1 MPLKSR
7 GSARVRFAAGV
18 VAAAAVAVTG
28 GTLGVAAA
36 AASPA
41 PPVPSA
47 SPASSVPSA
56 SSLPFAAPSG
66 LAATP
71 KPPAGARAVVKV
83 APNPAAPGEE
93 VTITG
98 NCGGG
103 KGLKAVLGGFPDNP
117 TLTDIQIVDAGPDK
131 FEAKAK
137 VSTTIGDGVGPV
149 LVDCDGE
156 AGVTLMVTHTKPN
169 NG

>member
-1 MPLKSR
+1 MSSKTR
-7 GSARVRFAAGV
+7 ISARTRLAAG
-18 VAAAAVAVTG
+18 T
-28 GTLGVAAA
+28 VAAA
-36 AASPA
+36 AAVIA
-41 PPVPSA
+41 GGTLGIAAASA
-47 SPASSVPSA
+47 SPAVPAVSA
-56 SSLPFAAPSG
+56 VSAASATAGTPAG

-83 APNPAAPGEE
+83 APNPATPGGE

-117 TLTDIQIVDAGPDK
+117 ALTDVQIVDAGPDK

-137 VSTTIGDGVGPV
+137 VSPTIGDGVGPV

-156 AGVTLMVTHTKPN
+156 AGVTLMVTHTQPG